1 MVIVLIRARNLRDLL
16 KTQVV
21 RIRLWE
27 GEYHVDEVLAQ
38 TGEIGDT
45 LAWCGN
51 ADHGFRRM
59 KGNCAHG
66 AKGGNKMIKQG
77 DGVRRLSAEEITQC
91 FVVRVIWLFHK
102 EAR

>member
-38 TGEIGDT
+38 TGELGDT

-51 ADHGFRRM
+51 ADTVFRRM
-59 KGNCAHG
+59 KGNCAHSS
-66 AKGGNKMIKQG
+66 KGGNKMIKQG
-77 DGVRRLSAEEITQC
+77 HGVRRLTSEEITAYL
-91 FVVRVIWLFHK
+91 VVRVIG
-102 EAR
+102 R